1 MNQRIKWWRRLLPIK
16 KSKHNFQK
24 VDLNPNPFYIGSK
37 ENKNIFLLGIS
48 RNPKVEQTLGEKSPR
63 EKATLKGWCE
73 EE

>member
-1 MNQRIKWWRRLLPIK
+1 
-16 KSKHNFQK
+16 
-24 VDLNPNPFYIGSK
+24 LNPNPFYIGSK

-48 RNPKVEQTLGEKSPR
+48 RNPKVEQALGEKLPR